1 MAQLLKWFLFF
12 SQGLLQLDEHD
23 TVGSIVPQNK
33 KIVTLLMPASLL
45 QSRKGKSV
53 NMNRRGTS
61 LYTNDNHCHVCTVFN
76 EFNFVQDDRL

>member
-1 MAQLLKWFLFF
+1 MTQLLKWLLFF
-12 SQGLLQLDEHD
+12 SQRLLQLDEHD

-33 KIVTLLMPASLL
+33 KIITLLIPTSVL

-61 LYTNDNHCHVCTVFN
+61 LYTNHNHRHLCTVFN
-76 EFNFVQDDRL
+76 ELDSVQDDRL